1 LPKYAV
7 VRQVEEGRETS
18 WGERGRLRSER
29 LLQRER
35 ERERERDRKTRRRV
49 ESVFGSIND

>member
-35 ERERERDRKTRRRV
+35 EREIGKQEGGWNRF
-49 ESVFGSIND
+49 SAA